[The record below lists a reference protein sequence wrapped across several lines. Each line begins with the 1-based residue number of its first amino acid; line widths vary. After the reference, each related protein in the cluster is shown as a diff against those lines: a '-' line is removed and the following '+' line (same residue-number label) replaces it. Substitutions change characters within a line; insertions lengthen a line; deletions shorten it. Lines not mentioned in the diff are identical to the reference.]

1 MLVFSFS
8 YRDIF
13 MKNHA
18 ATCIDKKIF
27 LCRRQMAVQPG
38 GSGYRLDIP
47 VSLLVS
53 HNIS

>member
-27 LCRRQMAVQPG
+27 LCGR
-38 GSGYRLDIP
+38 
-47 VSLLVS
+47 
-53 HNIS
+53 